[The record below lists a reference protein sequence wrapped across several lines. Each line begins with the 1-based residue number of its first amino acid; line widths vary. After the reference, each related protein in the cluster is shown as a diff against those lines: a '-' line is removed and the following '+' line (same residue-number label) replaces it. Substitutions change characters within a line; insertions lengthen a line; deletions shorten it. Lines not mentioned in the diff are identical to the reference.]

1 MTGRTQPPSGH
12 TLSVCLSCMPR
23 GLIHLPAGPVGG
35 HAMTPTLT
43 ALLCLCLWEGP
54 HPTARPCS
62 SRRPQG
68 LRRLPGRTGRAQ
80 PSGDKSLTGN
90 SLPGLSLGNRT
101 RVQAGTLPKPTLWAE
116 PDSVITYWRP
126 VTVWCQGTL
135 DAEEYYLY
143 KEGVSAHWIRRKPLE
158 PGSKAKFFIP
168 SMTELYAGR
177 YYCYCD
183 SPAGWSEPSVALELV
198 VTGFYGKPTL
208 SAVPSPVVTPGGKV
222 TLQCDSQ
229 LRFNVFILT
238 QGTEYKL
245 SWHIESHEHP
255 RGQFKAL
262 FPVAHVP
269 PSHSWTFRCYG
280 YHRNAPQVWSE
291 SSDPLELLVSGA
303 AETISPSQN
312 KSDPTSAPHPQDY
325 TVENLVRMG
334 LAGLIL
340 VALGILL
347 FEDWHSRRR
356 HQDAAGR

>member
-101 RVQAGTLPKPTLWAE
+101 RVQA
-116 PDSVITYWRP
+116 
-126 VTVWCQGTL
+126 
-135 DAEEYYLY
+135 
-143 KEGVSAHWIRRKPLE
+143 
-158 PGSKAKFFIP
+158 
-168 SMTELYAGR
+168 
-177 YYCYCD
+177 
-183 SPAGWSEPSVALELV
+183 
-198 VTGFYGKPTL
+198 GFYGKPTL